1 MWGLIFSTHL
11 NLEEPIFVMANQ
23 NLSANIVGKNHS
35 EFRSAIDLVG
45 ISFSYLLLAS
55 IS

>member
-11 NLEEPIFVMANQ
+11 NLEEAIFVMANQ
-23 NLSANIVGKNHS
+23 NLSANVGKNHS
-35 EFRSAIDLVG
+35 EFRIAIDLVG